1 MLSNGSLLTVLTVTL
16 GILSRTYW
24 GIVLG
29 SYVTC
34 ITPSEIV
41 TEDEIKPI
49 TMCHKSR
56 SPPTGHPSLQQDIR
70 LLLLHEHVN
79 IARRY

>member
-41 TEDEIKPI
+41 TEGKEKLI

-56 SPPTGHPSLQQDIR
+56 SYCGSSSFAFVRMCVSLS
-70 LLLLHEHVN
+70 
-79 IARRY
+79 AY